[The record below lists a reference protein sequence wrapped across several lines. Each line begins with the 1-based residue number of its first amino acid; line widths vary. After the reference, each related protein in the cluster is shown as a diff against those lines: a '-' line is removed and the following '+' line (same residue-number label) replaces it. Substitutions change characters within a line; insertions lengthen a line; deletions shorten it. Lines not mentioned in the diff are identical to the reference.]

1 MFVIEYE
8 PHSSLSYLWRVPA
21 GLWHGSI
28 LSRSGAST
36 KPGAIQGRTISAV
49 LGHVKVPSM
58 ATRKSPLPDLT

>member
-49 LGHVKVPSM
+49 LGHVKVPIYGHPKVS
-58 ATRKSPLPDLT
+58 TP